1 MKPMLNPLSCL
12 YRLCPLALAGLMLFP
27 TACSLADGGVEE
39 PSKKETVLITEPP
52 RDADGKLIPVVKT
65 PEAWREELTDQEFR
79 ILRESGTERAGTGRY
94 LDNKEEGV
102 YACAGCGLALFESKT
117 KFDSGTGWPSFYQP
131 IGKDHVANIRD
142 ETYGMVRVENRC
154 ARCDGHL
161 GHVFNDGPRP
171 TGERYC
177 MNGYALRFVA
187 AQKPDEAPA
196 PDADQ

>member
-1 MKPMLNPLSCL
+1 MKRMLNPLSCL
-12 YRLCPLALAGLMLFP
+12 YRLCPLALAALMIAP
-27 TACSLADGGVEE
+27 AGCSVADGGVEE
-39 PSKKETVLITEPP
+39 PSKKEAVLITDPP
-52 RDADGKLIPVVKT
+52 RDENGKLIPVEKT

-79 ILRESGTERAGTGRY
+79 ILRESGTERAGSGRY

-142 ETYGMVRVENRC
+142 ESYGMVRVENRC

-187 AQKPDEAPA
+187 ASAPDAEPA
-196 PDADQ
+196 PDAGE